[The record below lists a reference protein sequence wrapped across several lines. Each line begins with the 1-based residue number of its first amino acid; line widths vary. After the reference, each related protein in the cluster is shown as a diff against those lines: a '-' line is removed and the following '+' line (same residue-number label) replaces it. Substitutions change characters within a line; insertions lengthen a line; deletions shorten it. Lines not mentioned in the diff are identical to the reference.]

1 MMSLSLE
8 AGLSSRSIRRSA
20 FKSVKELE
28 TAIYRYLE
36 HHNENLKSFNW
47 SATAD
52 TIIKKVN
59 RGEQALK
66 SEH

>member
-1 MMSLSLE
+1 MVERYFAKITRKHIL
-8 AGLSSRSIRRSA
+8 RCA

-36 HHNENLKSFNW
+36 HHNKNLKPFNW

-59 RGEQALK
+59 RGGQALK

>member
-1 MMSLSLE
+1 MD
-8 AGLSSRSIRRSA
+8 RRSA

-36 HHNENLKSFNW
+36 NHNENLKFFNW

-59 RGEQALK
+59 RWEQALK